1 VSREASDRR
10 LEDLARSIERLQ
22 MWVMILGLLMVLLV
36 LLDIVRDPAVLLDPI
51 ALLLIGV
58 AILIFL
64 ALWDLQTRMKQVEGA
79 ES

>member
-1 VSREASDRR
+1 MSREASDRR
-10 LEDLARSIERLQ
+10 LEDLARSIEKLQ

>member
-1 VSREASDRR
+1 MSREASDRR
-10 LEDLARSIERLQ
+10 LEDLARSIEKLQ
-22 MWVMILGLLMVLLV
+22 MWVMILGLLMVL

>member
-10 LEDLARSIERLQ
+10 LEDLARSIEKLQ